1 MHVQAYSA
9 QTSGDEEWL
18 TEYVWCNCQL
28 TVSDREIYPRYYS
41 STIGISLFSILLPI
55 LPRWVEYF
63 LFFTFHIAVRRH
75 TVEVFF
81 LASGFPGSHLSHLKL
96 NWCAVD
102 ETWASD
108 AHHKP
113 SVCSCSLVIGHYLHV
128 SFRDVAN

>member
-81 LASGFPGSHLSHLKL
+81 LASGFPGTHLSHLKL

-113 SVCSCSLVIGHYLHV
+113 FVCSCIDRSLLTRVV
-128 SFRDVAN
+128 PRCC